1 MIRNAIV
8 LSFSLLMLPSLS
20 MAQCANGTS
29 VECSDAKAGEATQ
42 SEPGNT
48 SPNSATA
55 GESASPDEAV
65 TTNSREGFSSR
76 KNKRRTERQFPR
88 FETADP
94 RDTVLSS
101 ETCVYSS
108 ATYTYTCR

>member
-1 MIRNAIV
+1 MMIRKAMV
-8 LSFSLLMLPSLS
+8 LSLSLLILPSLS
-20 MAQCANGTS
+20 QAQCANETS
-29 VECSDAKAGEATQ
+29 AECSGAKAVEVNQGENTGIDTGARKTSNEAAT
-42 SEPGNT
+42 T
-48 SPNSATA
+48 SKENL
-55 GESASPDEAV
+55 
-65 TTNSREGFSSR
+65 SSR

-101 ETCVYSS
+101 EICVYSS

>member
-1 MIRNAIV
+1 MIRKVIV
-8 LSFSLLMLPSLS
+8 ISFSLLMLPALS
-20 MAQCANGTS
+20 QAQCADKTS
-29 VECSDAKAGEATQ
+29 LECSQ
-42 SEPGNT
+42 
-48 SPNSATA
+48 ATA
-55 GESASPDEAV
+55 VEVKQNEDTGTGQNSSHELNADSKV
-65 TTNSREGFSSR
+65 TSTTQTTPPSR

-101 ETCVYSS
+101 EICVYSS